1 MARPGG
7 LMIAIGKPKGDA
19 GDDGGDEEDA
29 PASERT
35 ETEGGETTKA
45 QRVAGAAFAAA
56 VKSGDGEAVWS
67 AFAELCALHADEEE
81 GESEY

>member
-7 LMIAIGKPKGDA
+7 LMIAIGKPHGEPD
-19 GDDGGDEEDA
+19 GDEEEA

-35 ETEGGETTKA
+35 EAETEGETTKA
-45 QRVAGAAFAAA
+45 QRVAGVEFAKA
-56 VKSGDGEAVWS
+56 VKSGDGEAIWL
-67 AFAELCALHADEEE
+67 AFSEMCALHADEEE